1 MTKILTTI
9 ISAIA
14 LCSITACDQS
24 PKFSIEGNIENA
36 NDSVL
41 YLEAITLDG
50 VQKLDSVKLNSNG
63 DFKFKAPAPAY
74 PEFYSLRINQKRI
87 NLAIDS
93 TETIIVKASLPQMS
107 TNYTVEGS
115 KSCENIRQ
123 IVIKQIDL
131 QNKINA
137 IGRNTNLYPKE
148 ITDSIDTLIQ
158 NYKKI
163 MRDEYILKNAS
174 STEAYYAVCQSIIY
188 GNSVIQVFNPIDDR
202 NDVKC
207 YAAVANSWDA
217 LYHDSERTIQLCN
230 LAIKGMNN
238 TAPSQQ
244 KIIEIDE
251 SKISEA
257 GIIPIKLPDIN
268 SKLIDITSLKGKVV
282 LLDFTKYGIKDSAER
297 TRKMRDLYDKYKNR
311 GFEIYQVSLDDDI
324 HYWKISCENLPW
336 ICVHETNGS
345 TTGSYGVNTLPTS
358 FIINRNNEVVI
369 RSEMIKTS
377 IEEEIEKLL

>member
-131 QNKINA
+131 
-137 IGRNTNLYPKE
+137 L
-148 ITDSIDTLIQ
+148 
-158 NYKKI
+158 
-163 MRDEYILKNAS
+163 
-174 STEAYYAVCQSIIY
+174 
-188 GNSVIQVFNPIDDR
+188 
-202 NDVKC
+202 
-207 YAAVANSWDA
+207 
-217 LYHDSERTIQLCN
+217 
-230 LAIKGMNN
+230 
-238 TAPSQQ
+238 
-244 KIIEIDE
+244 
-251 SKISEA
+251 
-257 GIIPIKLPDIN
+257 
-268 SKLIDITSLKGKVV
+268 SL
-282 LLDFTKYGIKDSAER
+282 
-297 TRKMRDLYDKYKNR
+297 
-311 GFEIYQVSLDDDI
+311 
-324 HYWKISCENLPW
+324 
-336 ICVHETNGS
+336 
-345 TTGSYGVNTLPTS
+345 
-358 FIINRNNEVVI
+358 
-369 RSEMIKTS
+369 
-377 IEEEIEKLL
+377 